1 METRVRVLA
10 RECVLKE
17 VVEELLVTASA
28 VREGIEEVRLE
39 SEGKKDA
46 DTDEAKVGV
55 SETL

>member
-46 DTDEAKVGV
+46 DTDVAKVGV

>member
-46 DTDEAKVGV
+46 DTDVAKVGV
-55 SETL
+55 SKTL